1 MRTKQMVY
9 IVDDDRRV
17 RESLHSVLGA
27 AGYDVQA
34 FSNPETFLS
43 SPKPDVPS
51 CLILDLQLGR
61 ANGLQVQERL
71 TRDTALPVI
80 FLSGYGDIPTTVKA
94 MRAGAIEFLSKPV
107 DEETLL
113 PAIAHAMH
121 EAELQIRK
129 RGFSKMLQANYK
141 TLTPREREVLVFI
154 VHGFLNKQTAYELG
168 TSEITVRI
176 HRGQVMRKMK
186 ADSLAELVLMANTL
200 GLISDNARFADNS
213 GGYRSHPSGEG
224 SGPRY
229 PDAE

>member
-1 MRTKQMVY
+1 M
-9 IVDDDRRV
+9 
-17 RESLHSVLGA
+17 SLPGA
-27 AGYDVQA
+27 
-34 FSNPETFLS
+34 
-43 SPKPDVPS
+43 
-51 CLILDLQLGR
+51 
-61 ANGLQVQERL
+61 
-71 TRDTALPVI
+71 TALVQTARI
-80 FLSGYGDIPTTVKA
+80 KDGKIVESWSNWDLREQFLATRPGIT
-94 MRAGAIEFLSKPV
+94 R
-107 DEETLL
+107 
-113 PAIAHAMH
+113 IAHAMH

-168 TSEITVRI
+168 TSEITIRI

-224 SGPRY
+224 SRPRY
-229 PDAE
+229 PDVE